1 MRTLV
6 RVSGGGLDPFAASPS
21 GQSAPAFESDIA
33 STLTRCRSGAGWVLA
48 ARTATRRTASG
59 QPALQIL
66 ENDCGFRFTD
76 EPQVIP
82 LDAPGCPPV
91 RGARVAAT
99 LGPCPTTYPRT
110 PLTKLNAGVSGLDRN
125 LVPIKATIVRVCD
138 YDGSFALTRRAML
151 SGYIARVYS
160 HAANGLRTVSP
171 AGAPA
176 ILCLGSPAPP
186 LWFVTFANDTQQVS
200 ITVPECGYSTNG
212 FLDGPGGFLNDLQP
226 LTTAAPVAVTKSE
239 GGVDGLR

>member
-1 MRTLV
+1 MI
-6 RVSGGGLDPFAASPS
+6 AAMYQPT
-21 GQSAPAFESDIA
+21 SAGFRLIFFDCD
-33 STLTRCRSGAGWVLA
+33 STLTAIEGIDELA
-48 ARTATRRTASG
+48 RLKG
-59 QPALQIL
+59 Q
-66 ENDCGFRFTD
+66 
-76 EPQVIP
+76 
-82 LDAPGCPPV
+82 
-91 RGARVAAT
+91 
-99 LGPCPTTYPRT
+99 
-110 PLTKLNAGVSGLDRN
+110 
-125 LVPIKATIVRVCD
+125 
-138 YDGSFALTRRAML
+138 YDHIAALTRRAML